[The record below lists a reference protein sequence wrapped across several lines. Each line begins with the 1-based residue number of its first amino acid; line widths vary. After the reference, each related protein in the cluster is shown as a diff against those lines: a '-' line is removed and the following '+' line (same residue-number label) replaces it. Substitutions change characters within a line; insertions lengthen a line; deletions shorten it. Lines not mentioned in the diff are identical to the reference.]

1 MYNIGKK
8 IKSAREMKGFS
19 RREIASKLNMSYST
33 YSNYENQKRKIPLPV
48 LLEISDLLD
57 IDITFFTQTEFD
69 DFAEWKTD
77 KLINSTHSSDT
88 VISKYKELNDLLQ
101 AEVEKIEKV
110 QKTQPTTRDLQR
122 FASDPIAEHY
132 EQLNEDGKK
141 EATKRVEE
149 LTYIPKYTKK
159 EDK

>member
-8 IKSAREMKGFS
+8 IKSDREMKGFS

-57 IDITFFTQTEFD
+57 IDITFFTQTDFD

-77 KLINSTHSSDT
+77 KLIHDTRSSDT

-110 QKTQPTTRDLQR
+110 QKNTTNTSR
-122 FASDPIAEHY
+122 FATIRIRS
-132 EQLNEDGKK
+132 N
-141 EATKRVEE
+141 R
-149 LTYIPKYTKK
+149 
-159 EDK
+159 